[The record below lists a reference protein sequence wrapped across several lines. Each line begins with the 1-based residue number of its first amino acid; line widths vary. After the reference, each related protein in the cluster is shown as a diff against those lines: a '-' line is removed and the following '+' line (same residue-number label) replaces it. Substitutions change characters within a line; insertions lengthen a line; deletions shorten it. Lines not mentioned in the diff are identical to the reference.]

1 MFTFLTHLFTFII
14 GNHEDAY
21 NKHELAEIRS
31 KWVGNGQTQLLG
43 DAMVLL
49 SAVYITEKFGCS
61 RDFCDR
67 HGLRFKAMQ
76 EIRKLRRQLTNELTK
91 IANLK
96 IVLDPNSETP
106 GPEQAFLLRQILL
119 AGLPDHVARK
129 IPKEELPEGADKK
142 KFGFAYFTRLMEQP
156 VFLHNMSV
164 LKSRD
169 PPEWVVYQEVYEV
182 QVKSILKLKFCTVGQ
197 KI

>member
-1 MFTFLTHLFTFII
+1 M
-14 GNHEDAY
+14 
-21 NKHELAEIRS
+21 
-31 KWVGNGQTQLLG
+31 LLG

-182 QVKSILKLKFCTVGQ
+182 QVKILKLKFCTAGQ